1 MNKLTGNLVYLNLR
15 FNGSKYLGNYG
26 FSFEVILGTFFRRAF
41 FALHFPNYFFKRPSL
56 LSKLP
61 VLQNYVLCCPDLL
74 TFDNAFLQPT
84 KGVIIFCEQP
94 AVAEAWKEFLT
105 KANSRV
111 EPDVANSPFCYRVP
125 SLSVKLVD
133 EVWNF
138 TFMPINFETQFNQ
151 TETRYL
157 RTVGITVGFS
167 NSDLDVCKFAS
178 RLIYSKVLVQLF
190 LSMLMSECQV
200 MSQVTSTLLLW
211 HQIPTRANSTVQ

>member
-111 EPDVANSPFCYRVP
+111 EPDVANSPFCCRVP
-125 SLSVKLVD
+125 SLCKKSVD
-133 EVWNF
+133 EFWNF
-138 TFMPINFETQFNQ
+138 PLKPVENFETQF
-151 TETRYL
+151 
-157 RTVGITVGFS
+157 
-167 NSDLDVCKFAS
+167 
-178 RLIYSKVLVQLF
+178 
-190 LSMLMSECQV
+190 
-200 MSQVTSTLLLW
+200 W
-211 HQIPTRANSTVQ
+211 